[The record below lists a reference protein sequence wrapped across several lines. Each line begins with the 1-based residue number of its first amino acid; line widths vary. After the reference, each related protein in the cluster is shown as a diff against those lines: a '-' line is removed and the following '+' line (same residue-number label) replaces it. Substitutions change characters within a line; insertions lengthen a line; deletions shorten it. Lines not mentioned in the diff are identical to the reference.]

1 MVLKIWVATE
11 IWVTKL
17 SAMGREYLTDEENI
31 TLRSYVSEIK
41 ANLILV
47 FASHLVAIRRYE
59 VDSGIMEISFNP
71 VVVLCRSNLF

>member
-1 MVLKIWVATE
+1 
-11 IWVTKL
+11 
-17 SAMGREYLTDEENI
+17 MGREYLTDAENI

-71 VVVLCRSNLF
+71 VVVLCRNNLL